1 MSLADMNKSLAAL
14 CLSIL
19 ISSGIVDLLMGQDME
34 LEFDKYCKVGGS
46 PKTVLPSPR
55 RSSRIEKRIVK
66 GKLTCTTN
74 DLFSLEEGFKEIN
87 FRRYRSS
94 SCKFNP
100 SRSPGLE
107 GNEVLRRGSVY
118 QNSKEVRKMR
128 KIVAMEGRR
137 KIESSGSHAFSMG
150 IVDSLCSS
158 EKNSSLMERKRSSV
172 VSINSDSSTTSVP
185 MPLIEEFLDLS
196 HHGTDNVVSSDG
208 FLEMPSNLN
217 GKEDHS
223 AENMERQKMC
233 DPKFRCDPDVGP
245 IDDGI
250 DFRDRDTALALHKSL
265 SAKLA
270 LPLSPSQ
277 SESDGSKPSSPKTR
291 FSPIKKMFDPFTKSK
306 SQRSPLGSS
315 ASEPGGLPPARLATV
330 GRNNNTL
337 RKSLLNEFSNTMQ
350 SPEFGSQFGK
360 KDHCNSAVSC
370 SPAHLHGCLKLE
382 NKHGVPFFEFSL
394 KYPEDVFMA
403 RTWKADNA
411 LNWVYTFHN
420 RRKSNNGWGLKDS
433 NKESSM
439 VGQMQVSCYLCT
451 ELKDA
456 GSFENSMVTEF
467 VLYDV
472 AHGRRSVAARGNPN
486 QSSDV
491 VKPPKVSSQSS
502 VGGTSK
508 LDNVSDQ
515 SKLKLQLKHST
526 DNGHFDKLTPHPWA
540 LEDLHPSLEIAAVV
554 IQVPFAKRESL
565 KHKGGDEKS
574 DQPHPNLLDLSAME
588 ERKKGIGD
596 CSSTTKVNV
605 VTPSGNHSLPSSESR
620 GPSPLLDRWRLG
632 GGCDCGGWDMAC
644 PLTVFGSPNI
654 QSGEDYLLVE
664 NQRPLELFVQG
675 SKGKYTGVDHDSYR
689 GGTVFKASIAV
700 GHEREKQ
707 LLQCNS
713 LRVFIEEEVK
723 DLIEAVTEEEKR
735 KVGKMEEIPPSF
747 KLNPPFSPIA
757 RV

>member
-1 MSLADMNKSLAAL
+1 M
-14 CLSIL
+14 
-19 ISSGIVDLLMGQDME
+19 DLLMGQDME

-74 DLFSLEEGFKEIN
+74 DLLSLEEGFKEIN

-250 DFRDRDTALALHKSL
+250 DFRDRDIALALHKSL

-350 SPEFGSQFGK
+350 SPEFGSQFGQ

-382 NKHGVPFFEFSL
+382 NKHGAPFFEFSL

-420 RRKSNNGWGLKDS
+420 RRKSNH
-433 NKESSM
+433 
-439 VGQMQVSCYLCT
+439 

-456 GSFENSMVTEF
+456 RSFENSMVTEF

-526 DNGHFDKLTPHPWA
+526 DNGHFDKSTPHPWA

-596 CSSTTKVNV
+596 CSSTTKILDKARHSSYVASEYNGIKKFKAFNDGRCLRTVLQFSPNSKNYITRYLLHDLLPALKCLRELRLCCFGIDELLDSIGDLKHLRYLDVSHSRIRKLPDSVKLPLNVGRLVNLRHFDMTGV
-605 VTPSGNHSLPSSESR
+605 DIPSSEEMSLHI
-620 GPSPLLDRWRLG
+620 GSKCCTSLPPLGQLPLLTLK
-632 GGCDCGGWDMAC
+632 
-644 PLTVFGSPNI
+644 
-654 QSGEDYLLVE
+654 E
-664 NQRPLELFVQG
+664 
-675 SKGKYTGVDHDSYR
+675 
-689 GGTVFKASIAV
+689 
-700 GHEREKQ
+700 
-707 LLQCNS
+707 
-713 LRVFIEEEVK
+713 
-723 DLIEAVTEEEKR
+723 
-735 KVGKMEEIPPSF
+735 
-747 KLNPPFSPIA
+747 
-757 RV
+757 